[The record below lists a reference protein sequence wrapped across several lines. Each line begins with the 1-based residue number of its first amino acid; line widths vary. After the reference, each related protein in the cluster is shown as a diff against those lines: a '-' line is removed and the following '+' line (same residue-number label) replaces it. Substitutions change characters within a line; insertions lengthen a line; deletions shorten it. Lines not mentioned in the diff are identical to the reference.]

1 MKFSPQGKVYSR
13 PGIVPELPSSQEKAC
28 REQMSDSFCI
38 FHPSGKAAS
47 EKIIAELENKIRQV

>member
-1 MKFSPQGKVYSR
+1 M
-13 PGIVPELPSSQEKAC
+13 PELPSGQEKAC